1 VSGWNVF
8 QRKWFERKQVST
20 DKWKA
25 EQKKCSRSWQA
36 SSPEEKEKYVA
47 EASVETGLRREAAK
61 QCFPSNKNQPAPLGG
76 ASWDACADLGL
87 KAQKKISKNRVVET
101 YRQFQ
106 QAPDWAIWNGGIAS
120 SEGCLELDRINLTL
134 KDDELLDKWI
144 FAVKEE
150 TSNQF
155 WIQKDAGSQDIHDQ
169 VWHTLCGHC
178 QQAVHSALAKKYVDS
193 LHRLVTNGRSA
204 ISFSY
209 VSQSCFALREPKCFC
224 RRDSVAKKLF
234 DVFYIQHS
242 FWPFPLSTLL
252 FQLARLCKIQQVKPG
267 LVCTTDPWE

>member
-1 VSGWNVF
+1 M
-8 QRKWFERKQVST
+8 
-20 DKWKA
+20 
-25 EQKKCSRSWQA
+25 
-36 SSPEEKEKYVA
+36 
-47 EASVETGLRREAAK
+47 
-61 QCFPSNKNQPAPLGG
+61 
-76 ASWDACADLGL
+76 
-87 KAQKKISKNRVVET
+87 ET

-134 KDDELLDKWI
+134 KDDELLDKWM

-150 TSNQF
+150 ASNQF
-155 WIQKDAGSQDIHDQ
+155 WRQKDADSQDVHDQ
-169 VWHTLCGHC
+169 VCHTLCGHC
-178 QQAVHSALAKKYVDS
+178 QEAVHTSLAKKYVDS

-209 VSQSCFALREPKCFC
+209 HTFLISNSCFAVRESTCFC
-224 RRDSVAKKLF
+224 RCDSAAKRLF

-252 FQLARLCKIQQVKPG
+252 LQLARVCKIQKVKQG
-267 LVCTTDPWE
+267 LVCTTDPRERKCYLSYVQMCLTSEILLYIVMAVPLLN